1 MRLKHENA
9 DVTTL
14 ALPDGTVIE
23 ADSGGG
29 FTVADDAAAELLK
42 LPWWSQHDV
51 PLEQPATRD
60 TPPDIGEKRRNTRAK
75 SPAETKVAASA
86 GGASQA

>member
-1 MRLKHENA
+1 MRLKHSNP

-14 ALPDGTVIE
+14 ALPTGTTVE

-29 FTVADDAAAELLK
+29 FTVADEAAAELLK

-60 TPPDIGEKRRNTRAK
+60 APSDVGEKRRNTRAK
-75 SPAETKVAASA
+75 APAETKAAVSV
-86 GGASQA
+86 GGISQA